1 VGDRLGIP
9 WGADGFFGSVLGWA
23 AAWEDLRV
31 LSAFSFL
38 ALRLGATWE
47 GPS

>member
-1 VGDRLGIP
+1 VLSAFWFRTWVGDRLGIP

-31 LSAFSFL
+31 LSALSF
-38 ALRLGATWE
+38 
-47 GPS
+47 